1 MLSVDQAVLMV
12 IDVQGKLAQL
22 MHDRDLLFRNLQI
35 LIQGAKI
42 LEIPILWLE
51 QNPAGL
57 GPTVPAVASLL
68 PEERPIPKMSF
79 GAGGCPAPMQSL
91 RNSGRRQVVLAGI
104 EAHVCIYLTAA
115 DLIREGYK
123 VEVIADAV
131 SSRSP
136 KNKEIGLN
144 KIAALGGG
152 ISCTETV
159 LFELLQRAEG
169 ERFKRIGKV
178 LREQ

>member
-1 MLSVDQAVLMV
+1 
-12 IDVQGKLAQL
+12 
-22 MHDRDLLFRNLQI
+22 
-35 LIQGAKI
+35 
-42 LEIPILWLE
+42 
-51 QNPAGL
+51 
-57 GPTVPAVASLL
+57 
-68 PEERPIPKMSF
+68 MSF
-79 GAGGCPAPMQSL
+79 SAVGCPEALQTL
-91 RNSGRRQVVLAGI
+91 RSTGRKQVLLAGI

-115 DLIREGYK
+115 DLLAEGYK

-144 KIAALGGG
+144 KISASGGE

-169 ERFKRIGKV
+169 ERFKRISKLMRG
-178 LREQ
+178 Q